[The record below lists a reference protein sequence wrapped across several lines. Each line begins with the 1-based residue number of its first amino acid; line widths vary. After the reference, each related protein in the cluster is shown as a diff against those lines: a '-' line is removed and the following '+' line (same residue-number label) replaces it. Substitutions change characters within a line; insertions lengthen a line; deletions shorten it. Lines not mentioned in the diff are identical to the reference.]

1 MYIANV
7 VNYKDSDYL
16 LDKHRAEM
24 RKKGFVWRAYLLALS
39 GESSELYEHIE
50 EKWNDLDVITG
61 EEIVFIFANDE
72 ASTLLH
78 VGNETRR
85 SSYSPRTSKY
95 SIGENNAALIDHFKR
110 VANISIDQLPCLV
123 FDNLISDNREPIII
137 PLRNDSDVVSIMKYI
152 SIRTRDYLERIN
164 NIREEIIRGGYRK
177 IEYYNDM
184 KKRFVRT
191 CLESKLIDENE
202 VYTNLLDFENNDNP
216 YAERRLQDMWLLVCD
231 NSDRQIYGNYRKG
244 LIERVCSTKREIV
257 NFNYRNKQFER
268 MISDL
273 DSLQDALS
281 EVIKGIDTCRCSEDA
296 FLYAKTQIEELE
308 LVFHKYSIDENIGRE
323 IIRDLRKNISFK
335 NDKDYFS
342 EYNKKEILNRI
353 RESEPV
359 KYIDDI
365 SRIIFILEIIFAIGA
380 LL

>member
-1 MYIANV
+1 M
-7 VNYKDSDYL
+7 
-16 LDKHRAEM
+16 
-24 RKKGFVWRAYLLALS
+24 
-39 GESSELYEHIE
+39 
-50 EKWNDLDVITG
+50 
-61 EEIVFIFANDE
+61 
-72 ASTLLH
+72 H